1 MLTAQGNCIV
11 SIRFLSR
18 ITKLRFLHFQV
29 GSSVKYLFTKSDDS
43 WVDKRGVCLAKIKVG
58 VAR

>member
-1 MLTAQGNCIV
+1 M
-11 SIRFLSR
+11 SIKFLPR
-18 ITKLRFLHFQV
+18 ITKLRFLQFQV
-29 GSSVKYLFTKSDDS
+29 GSSVKYLFTKLDDS